1 MGLPEISEEN
11 ISKLE
16 DKSRAISNMKN
27 TEEKILI
34 KFYTF

>member
-16 DKSRAISNMKN
+16 DRSRGISNMKN